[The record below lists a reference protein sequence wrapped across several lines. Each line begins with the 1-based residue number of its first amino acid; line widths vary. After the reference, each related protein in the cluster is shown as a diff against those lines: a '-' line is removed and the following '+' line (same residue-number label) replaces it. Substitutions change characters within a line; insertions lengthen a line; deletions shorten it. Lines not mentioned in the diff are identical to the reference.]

1 MGILREKK
9 TILQLV
15 FFFSVSF
22 LLFFFYYLFK
32 WQQLSCGARSHV
44 QYRNWDHLA
53 TPQPTEVGQEEEHD
67 PRALGEELTVTVVAE
82 VPFPS

>member
-22 LLFFFYYLFK
+22 LLFFFYLFK
-32 WQQLSCGARSHV
+32 WQQLSCGTRSHV

-67 PRALGEELTVTVVAE
+67 P
-82 VPFPS
+82 